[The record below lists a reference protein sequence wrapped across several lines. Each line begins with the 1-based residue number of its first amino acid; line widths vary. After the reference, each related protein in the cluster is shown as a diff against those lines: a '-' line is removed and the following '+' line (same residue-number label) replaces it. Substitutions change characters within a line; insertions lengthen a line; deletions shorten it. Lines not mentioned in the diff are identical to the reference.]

1 MSDEL
6 LGRFIRFESYR
17 FRVGHWV
24 VLFIGCIACMV
35 EQVGSIDRLL
45 AGARRAG
52 ESPLFGLIEM
62 PFIVDVVAIL
72 VLVALFIAFMA
83 WALNPTRGA
92 GVIGYTHSRYAVSVA
107 VFASITL
114 FAMMSKGKVDM
125 AQFSPY
131 FGIFAM
137 STIFPIMILFD
148 NPRGKRF

>member
-1 MSDEL
+1 MNDEL

-45 AGARRAG
+45 KGARSAG

-62 PFIVDVVAIL
+62 PFIVDVLAIL
-72 VLVALFIAFMA
+72 VVVALFIAFMA

-92 GVIGYTHSRYAVSVA
+92 GLINYSPRRYAVSVV
-107 VFASITL
+107 VFASIIL
-114 FAMMSKGKVDM
+114 LAMVSKGKVDM
-125 AQFSPY
+125 AEFTPY
-131 FGIFAM
+131 FGTFAM

-148 NPRGKRF
+148 NPRR

>member
-1 MSDEL
+1 ML
-6 LGRFIRFESYR
+6 ARFIRFESYR
-17 FRVGHWV
+17 YRVGHWV

-52 ESPLFGLIEM
+52 ESPLFGLIKM
-62 PFIVDVVAIL
+62 PFLVDVLAIL
-72 VLVALFIAFMA
+72 IVVALFIAFMA

-92 GVIGYTHSRYAVSVA
+92 GLIGYTPGRYVVSVA
-107 VFASITL
+107 VFASITF
-114 FAMMSKGKVDM
+114 FAMVSKGKVDM
-125 AQFSPY
+125 AEFTPY

-148 NPRGKRF
+148 NPRR

>member
-1 MSDEL
+1 ML
-6 LGRFIRFESYR
+6 ARFIRFESYR
-17 FRVGHWV
+17 FRLGHWI

-62 PFIVDVVAIL
+62 PFIVDVLAIL
-72 VLVALFIAFMA
+72 VVVALFIAVMA

-92 GVIGYTHSRYAVSVA
+92 GLINYTPGRYAFSVV
-107 VFASITL
+107 VFASIIL
-114 FAMMSKGKVDM
+114 FAMVSKGKVDM
-125 AQFSPY
+125 AEFTPY

-148 NPRGKRF
+148 NPRR

>member
-1 MSDEL
+1 MNDEL

-17 FRVGHWV
+17 FRLGHWV

-35 EQVGSIDRLL
+35 QQVGSIDRLL
-45 AGARRAG
+45 AGARRAA

-62 PFIVDVVAIL
+62 PFIVDVLAIL
-72 VLVALFIAFMA
+72 VVIALFIAVMA

-92 GVIGYTHSRYAVSVA
+92 GLIGYTPSRYAVSVA
-107 VFASITL
+107 VFASIIL
-114 FAMMSKGKVDM
+114 FAMTSKGKVDM

-137 STIFPIMILFD
+137 SSIFPIMLLFD
-148 NPRGKRF
+148 NPRT

>member
-1 MSDEL
+1 MNDEL

-45 AGARRAG
+45 KGARSAG

-62 PFIVDVVAIL
+62 PFIVDVLAIL
-72 VLVALFIAFMA
+72 VVVALFIAFMA

-92 GVIGYTHSRYAVSVA
+92 GLINYTPGRYAVSVV
-107 VFASITL
+107 VFASIIL
-114 FAMMSKGKVDM
+114 FAMVSKGKVDM
-125 AQFSPY
+125 AEFTPY
-131 FGIFAM
+131 FGTFAM

-148 NPRGKRF
+148 NPRR

>member
-1 MSDEL
+1 
-6 LGRFIRFESYR
+6 
-17 FRVGHWV
+17 
-24 VLFIGCIACMV
+24 MV

-62 PFIVDVVAIL
+62 PFIVDVLAIL
-72 VLVALFIAFMA
+72 VVVALFIAFMA

-92 GVIGYTHSRYAVSVA
+92 GLINYTPGRYAVSVV
-107 VFASITL
+107 VFASIIL
-114 FAMMSKGKVDM
+114 FAMVSKGKVDM
-125 AQFSPY
+125 AEFTPY

-148 NPRGKRF
+148 NPRR